1 LYGTKLPVVGDT
13 ASAVVEGIYNPKL
26 VLLNPPSIPQQTGM
40 TKSIVINAPVIEVD
54 DEGADDDN
62 KPLNL

>member
-1 LYGTKLPVVGDT
+1 MVGDT

-40 TKSIVINAPVIEVD
+40 SKSIVINAPVIEVD
-54 DEGADDDN
+54 DDGADDDN

>member
-1 LYGTKLPVVGDT
+1 VRDP

-26 VLLNPPSIPQQTGM
+26 LLNPPSIPQQAAM
-40 TKSIVINAPVIEVD
+40 AKSMVINAPVIELD
-54 DEGADDDN
+54 ADEVEDDN